1 MKPFEFVLVIISVI
15 VGLALTEFA
24 IGVSYMIRNYQTAH
38 FYWPHI
44 VLMLCGL
51 ISCLN
56 YWGTVYKLRRV
67 EIWSLT
73 YIGIVFLS
81 GLIFF
86 LMTKI
91 YFPDPE
97 GFDLDYEKYFN
108 EHVTIIFILMDCFVV
123 SFILEIVIIR
133 KVRQFKK
140 FVMMI
145 VIMLVILSGVIIRD
159 KTYVS
164 MLTVVILLLTTT
176 YYSRAASLTVDKESK
191 G

>member
-24 IGVSYMIRNYQTAH
+24 IGLSHMIKNYQSAH

-56 YWGTVYKLRRV
+56 YWGTVYKLRKV
-67 EIWSLT
+67 ETWTLT
-73 YIGIVFLS
+73 YIGLVFLS

-86 LMTKI
+86 LMAKV

-97 GFDLDYEKYFN
+97 GFDLDYERYFN
-108 EHVTIIFILMDCFVV
+108 DHVGIIFTLMICFVI
-123 SFILEIVIIR
+123 SFILETVIIR
-133 KVRQFKK
+133 KIRKIKK
-140 FVMMI
+140 FIMMI
-145 VIMLVILSGVIIRD
+145 VIILVILSGIIIRNE
-159 KTYVS
+159 TYVGV
-164 MLTVVILLLTTT
+164 LTVVILLLTTI
-176 YYSRAASLTVDKESK
+176 YYSRAASLTADKE